1 MMHRLRSAKAES
13 GRCAQTLQVGEA
25 EGQEAIVAKEQQS
38 QVVSKLHG
46 LLRPFLLRRIKSD
59 VEASLPPKKELLLWA
74 PMSSVQRQINDHLR
88 DNTLHVRH
96 PSPCCEMLKERE
108 SIGCRMYCS

>member
-1 MMHRLRSAKAES
+1 MMHQLPSAKAES
-13 GRCAQTLQVGEA
+13 GRCAQTPQVGEA

-46 LLRPFLLRRIKSD
+46 LLQPFLLRRIKSD
-59 VEASLPPKKELLLWA
+59 VEGSLPPKELLLWG
-74 PMSSVQRQINDHLR
+74 PMSAVQRQINDHLR

-96 PSPCCEMLKERE
+96 PCPCHQSDRQKR
-108 SIGCRMYCS
+108 R